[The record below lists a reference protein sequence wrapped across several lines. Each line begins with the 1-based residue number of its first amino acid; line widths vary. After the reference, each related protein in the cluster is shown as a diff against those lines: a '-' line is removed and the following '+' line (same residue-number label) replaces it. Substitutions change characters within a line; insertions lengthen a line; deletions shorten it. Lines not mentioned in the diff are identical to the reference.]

1 MARIN
6 ENQEVIA
13 RIRMLINNYDDARRF
28 EDAEDE
34 ELPNDEEQRKSTE
47 NQRHWSLG
55 APGRVTTAR
64 ALEQHFRTEQKTN
77 NFFQHFEQ
85 KLKSFLQKHV
95 SADCVSKDE
104 PLKVCEN
111 LRFCSRI
118 TDLFKGADI
127 QMSLS
132 PVPVT

>member
-1 MARIN
+1 MARID

-13 RIRMLINNYDDARRF
+13 RIWMLIDNYDNAHQY
-28 EDAEDE
+28 EDTEDE
-34 ELPNDEEQRKSTE
+34 ELPNDEEQSKSTE
-47 NQRHWSLG
+47 NQCHWSLG
-55 APGRVTTAR
+55 APERVTTAR
-64 ALEQHFRTEQKTN
+64 ALEQHFQIEQKTN

-104 PLKVCEN
+104 PLKVFEN
-111 LRFCSRI
+111 LQFCSRI

-132 PVPVT
+132 LVPVT